1 MKKTLVFAFLITSL
15 SFPVF
20 SNVKNQGQI
29 QALQGEVQ
37 FFEKEGASS
46 QAAKVGMTVISSNII
61 ETGNHAYCVI
71 QLDEQ
76 NSLRIKQNARVKIEK
91 IWEASKKPDGSVVN
105 EARLDLM
112 RGELTAKLNK
122 IPANSKFE
130 VSSPVAI
137 AGATGTA
144 YTVYVEPENSKTS
157 VTVLDHQVEV
167 INTNESG
174 KSVQVQKFQRVET
187 APWAQT
193 TVSALGRGVL
203 SEAIL
208 GKDFVKQA
216 ENNIEIQ
223 SVGTGT
229 NPEEAKLQAL
239 YQLSKIIL
247 NLHVDQE
254 KTLEKVMAEDLI
266 LTQKVY
272 QMISNAQIVESTTAD
287 GKSQSK
293 AKIDLVS
300 LNQALGKSL
309 FGLTQSV
316 IPISQSEYSKKFS
329 ALARVTTVRAA
340 QVEGYRNLAEIIY
353 GTVINAD
360 TTVEDFAV
368 KNDTVRTKVQ
378 GLVKGAQVINTQYFS
393 DGSVIVSLEIRGDL
407 IPENLSSVTGDVF
420 GKNYL
425 SGPRLIEYR
434 EFIDLDF

>member
-1 MKKTLVFAFLITSL
+1 MKKIFVFAFLISSL
-15 SFPVF
+15 AFPLF
-20 SNVKNQGQI
+20 SDVKNQGQI

-37 FFEKEGASS
+37 FFEKEGAAS
-46 QAAKVGMTVISSNII
+46 QAAKIGMTVSPSNII
-61 ETGNHAYCVI
+61 ATGNHAYCVV

-76 NSLRIKQNARVKIEK
+76 NSFRIKQNARVKIDR
-91 IWEASKKPDGSVVN
+91 IWEASQKPDGSVVN

-112 RGELTAKLNK
+112 RGELTAKLDK
-122 IPANSKFE
+122 LPANSKFE

-144 YTVYVEPENSKTS
+144 YTVQVEPEGSGTS

-167 INTNESG
+167 INTNESE
-174 KSVQVQKFQRVET
+174 KSVQVKKFQRVET
-187 APWAQT
+187 APWAET
-193 TVSALGRGVL
+193 TISALGRGVL

-208 GKDFVKQA
+208 GKNFVKAA

-223 SVGTGT
+223 SVGTGA

-239 YQLSKIIL
+239 YQLSKITL
-247 NLHVDQE
+247 NLHVDQD
-254 KTLEKVMAEDLI
+254 KTLEKAMAKDLI

-272 QMISNAQIVESTTAD
+272 QAISNAQITASTTPE
-287 GKSQSK
+287 GKSEVK
-293 AKIDLVS
+293 AKIDLNS
-300 LNQALGKSL
+300 LNQALGKSIY
-309 FGLTQSV
+309 GMTQSI

-329 ALARVTTVRAA
+329 ALARVTTQRAA

-353 GTVINAD
+353 GTVIKAD

-378 GLVKGAQVINTQYFS
+378 GLVKGAQIVNTQYFS
-393 DGSVIVSLEIRGDL
+393 DGSMIVSLEIRGDL

-434 EFIDLDF
+434 EFTDSDF